1 MSEDSLIAIV
11 SVSVVFGAP
20 LVWFIVD
27 TLATNWRKVRISEQ
41 GVLLKRE
48 MIERGYTAEEIIQVL
63 EAGADRSELK
73 KQRPAAVR

>member
-20 LVWFIVD
+20 LIWFVVD

-63 EAGADRSELK
+63 EAGADPSELK
-73 KQRPAAVR
+73 KSRSVAVR